1 MNYLATMRKSKLQ
14 TNCPNLLTSDP
25 NGTMTLWNALCNP
38 SFLTEASTVPP
49 MTSACPQG
57 LARGPVHCSCGP
69 RSPWSPPS
77 SAPLPERDDAE
88 ESATGIAASRVQ
100 SRGKMSSVRLKN
112 VNTALTHLTVP
123 YWGYQLAS
131 RPSKSGIL
139 TIGNWNS
146 RGPTVCA
153 LTSQPYKIPIAYGSR
168 HSIRESDPLLM

>member
-1 MNYLATMRKSKLQ
+1 MKINPRQGLEIYDFIFSHRRGIINELPCNHEEIKITNKLSKFIQIYQLRIQ
-14 TNCPNLLTSDP
+14 MAQWHYGMHSVK
-25 NGTMTLWNALCNP
+25 CNP

-123 YWGYQLAS
+123 Y
-131 RPSKSGIL
+131 
-139 TIGNWNS
+139 
-146 RGPTVCA
+146 
-153 LTSQPYKIPIAYGSR
+153 
-168 HSIRESDPLLM
+168 